1 MLTELRISHFAL
13 IDRLHLELAAGFQV
27 LTGETGAGKS
37 ILIDAIAI
45 LVGGRATAD
54 HIRSEAEESI
64 LEATFSLPPSHP
76 VLGELR
82 AQGLQTDGETDVI
95 VRRIL
100 SRTGRHRIYLNDSAI
115 PLHTLQRLAGTLV
128 DIHGQHD
135 QQSLLSPKIQLEAL
149 DAFGDLTELRGRV
162 ATLYESW
169 RLRQAEAEAAER
181 DAREAHAQED
191 LIRFQYDEIAG
202 ADLKMGEEE
211 ALVNERQ
218 RLAHAQRLAALGQ
231 EAYEALYGADQ
242 SVLSGLARVAERV
255 TTLAGIDEEQA
266 EWRALCDG
274 AMVQLRELAHHLK
287 EYYEQLEESPDR
299 LEQIETRLDRLQRL
313 KKKYGT
319 TVEGLLTKARALEQ
333 ELDAVSNSDARSA
346 ELHDLAARDARQL
359 AALGEELTIA
369 RRQAAG
375 QMEVQI
381 KKELQ
386 ALCMDQTHVQIEITT
401 NLDGRIGVTGRDRV
415 EFLLS
420 ANPGE
425 PVMPLAK
432 VASGG
437 ELSRL
442 MLAIKTVMAGKDT
455 VPVLIFDEI
464 DTGIGGAVAAVMGR
478 RLRELS
484 AYHQVLC
491 ITHLPQIA
499 SQATFHYRVDKAVEK
514 KRTTTRVTALDA
526 PSRHEE
532 IARMIGG
539 LSITK
544 AVRDTAAQMIG
555 EADPPKPTPSSLS

>member
-135 QQSLLSPKIQLEAL
+135 QQSLLSPKMQLEAL
-149 DAFGDLTELRGRV
+149 DAFGDLTGVARAGGDPLRERAV
-162 ATLYESW
+162 QV
-169 RLRQAEAEAAER
+169 RRRRKQPER
-181 DAREAHAQED
+181 DARDTHAQED

-242 SVLSGLARVAERV
+242 SVLSGLACVAERV

-287 EYYEQLEESPDR
+287 EYHEQLEESPDR

-319 TVEGLLTKARALEQ
+319 TVEGLLTKARALG
-333 ELDAVSNSDARSA
+333 NN
-346 ELHDLAARDARQL
+346 
-359 AALGEELTIA
+359 LTQFPT
-369 RRQAAG
+369 R
-375 QMEVQI
+375 M
-381 KKELQ
+381 
-386 ALCMDQTHVQIEITT
+386 
-401 NLDGRIGVTGRDRV
+401 
-415 EFLLS
+415 
-420 ANPGE
+420 PG
-425 PVMPLAK
+425 
-432 VASGG
+432 
-437 ELSRL
+437 
-442 MLAIKTVMAGKDT
+442 
-455 VPVLIFDEI
+455 
-464 DTGIGGAVAAVMGR
+464 
-478 RLRELS
+478 
-484 AYHQVLC
+484 
-491 ITHLPQIA
+491 
-499 SQATFHYRVDKAVEK
+499 
-514 KRTTTRVTALDA
+514 A
-526 PSRHEE
+526 PSCMTWRR
-532 IARMIGG
+532 AMPD
-539 LSITK
+539 S
-544 AVRDTAAQMIG
+544 
-555 EADPPKPTPSSLS
+555 

>member
-1 MLTELRISHFAL
+1 MLTELRITNFAL
-13 IDRLHLELAAGFQV
+13 IDRLTLELSSGFQV

-37 ILIDAIAI
+37 ILVDAIAI
-45 LVGGRATAD
+45 LIGGRATAD

-64 LEATFSLPPSHP
+64 LEATFSLPHSHP
-76 VLGELR
+76 VLDELCD
-82 AQGLQTDGETDVI
+82 QGLQAAGETDVI

-100 SRTGRHRIYLNDSAI
+100 SRTGRHRIYINGSAI

-135 QQSLLSPKIQLEAL
+135 QQSLLSPKMQLEAL

-169 RLRQAEAEAAER
+169 RVRQAEAEAAEQ
-181 DAREAHAQED
+181 DARHAHAEED

-202 ADLKMGEEE
+202 ADLKMGEDE

-218 RLAHAQRLAALGQ
+218 RLAHAQRLAAVGQ

-242 SVLSGLARVAERV
+242 SVLSGLARVAEGV
-255 TTLAGIDEEQA
+255 TTLAGIDETQA
-266 EWRALCDG
+266 EWRTLCDG

-287 EYYEQLEESPDR
+287 EYHEQLDESPDR
-299 LEQIETRLDRLQRL
+299 LEQVEARLDRLQRL

-319 TVEGLLTKARALEQ
+319 TIEGLLNKAQALEQ
-333 ELDAVSNSDARSA
+333 QLDVLSHSDARSA

-359 AALGEELTIA
+359 TELGEQLAIA
-369 RRQAAG
+369 RRRAAG
-375 QMEVQI
+375 QMEIQI

-386 ALCMDQTHVQIEITT
+386 ALRMEGTRVQIDVTT
-401 NLDGRIGVTGRDRV
+401 NRDGHIGVSGGDRV

-420 ANPGE
+420 TNPGE

-442 MLAIKTVMAGKDT
+442 MLAIKTVMAERDT

-478 RLRELS
+478 RLRGLS

-499 SQATFHYRVDKAVEK
+499 SHATSHYRVEKAVEK
-514 KRTTTRVTALDA
+514 KRTTARVMALDGS
-526 PSRHEE
+526 SRREE

-555 EADPPKPTPSSLS
+555 EADRSPT

>member
-1 MLTELRISHFAL
+1 MKRGRGNLS
-13 IDRLHLELAAGFQV
+13 
-27 LTGETGAGKS
+27 S
-37 ILIDAIAI
+37 DAIAI
-45 LVGGRATAD
+45 LVGGRAIAD
-54 HIRSEAEESI
+54 HIDRKPKSPSWKLRFPFFRPIRSSVSSCPRVADGWRDGRDRA
-64 LEATFSLPPSHP
+64 LHFVAYRAPP
-76 VLGELR
+76 
-82 AQGLQTDGETDVI
+82 D
-95 VRRIL
+95 L
-100 SRTGRHRIYLNDSAI
+100 SQRQRHS
-115 PLHTLQRLAGTLV
+115 LHTLQRLAGTLV

-149 DAFGDLTELRGRV
+149 DAFGDLTDLRGRV

-181 DAREAHAQED
+181 DARDAHAQED

-287 EYYEQLEESPDR
+287 EYHEQLEESPDR

-319 TVEGLLTKARALEQ
+319 TIEGLLTKARALEQ

-386 ALCMDQTHVQIEITT
+386 ALCMDQTHVQIEVTT

-437 ELSRL
+437 ERP
-442 MLAIKTVMAGKDT
+442 G
-455 VPVLIFDEI
+455 
-464 DTGIGGAVAAVMGR
+464 
-478 RLRELS
+478 
-484 AYHQVLC
+484 
-491 ITHLPQIA
+491 
-499 SQATFHYRVDKAVEK
+499 
-514 KRTTTRVTALDA
+514 
-526 PSRHEE
+526 
-532 IARMIGG
+532 
-539 LSITK
+539 
-544 AVRDTAAQMIG
+544 
-555 EADPPKPTPSSLS
+555 